1 MPTAATAH
9 RIAFGARVREARLA
23 RGLTL
28 RDLAR
33 VLGTSPATL
42 SAIENG
48 LAGTSTERLVHLG
61 DALGVRVER
70 LLSGA
75 PQPPADSR
83 WTGEVGATAADVVR
97 DDWRSYEPLVL
108 DPALR
113 GALASFLELGFHGS
127 TMRGIAERAALSV
140 AGLYHYYPSKQRMLE
155 TLLDLTMSDLA
166 ARTDLALADSADP
179 AERFALLVECQALYH
194 THRRELAFIGASE
207 MRSLDRPARRRIAAV
222 RSDEQRKVD
231 RPVADACAAG
241 VFATPRPR
249 EASRAVIT
257 MCTALASWY
266 RPGGAATPE
275 EIAEQYVAFALDLVQ
290 WRRPASLSG

>member
-1 MPTAATAH
+1 MSVSPH
-9 RIAFGARVREARLA
+9 RLALGSSVREARGQ

-33 VLGTSPATL
+33 LVGVSPATL

-48 LAGTSTERLVHLG
+48 TTGTSTERLGHLA

-70 LLSGA
+70 LLSSTPA
-75 PQPPADSR
+75 PPVDPR
-83 WTGEVGATAADVVR
+83 WSGVVAPTSHEPHGPG
-97 DDWRSYEPLVL
+97 DWRVYDPLVL

-113 GALASFLELGFHGS
+113 GALASFLELGYQGS
-127 TMRGIAERAALSV
+127 TMRAIAERAGLSV
-140 AGLYHYYPSKQRMLE
+140 AGLYHYYPGKQQLLV

-166 ARTDLALADSADP
+166 ARTDLALADADGP
-179 AERFALLVECQALYH
+179 AARFAHLVECQALYH

-207 MRSLDRPARRRIAAV
+207 MRSLDGSARHRIAAI

-231 RPVADACAAG
+231 RPVAEACASGAFG
-241 VFATPRPR
+241 TTQPH

-266 RPGGAATPE
+266 RPGGSATPE
-275 EIAEQYVAFALDLVQ
+275 EIAAQYVDFALDLV
-290 WRRPASLSG
+290 RCEPSARP